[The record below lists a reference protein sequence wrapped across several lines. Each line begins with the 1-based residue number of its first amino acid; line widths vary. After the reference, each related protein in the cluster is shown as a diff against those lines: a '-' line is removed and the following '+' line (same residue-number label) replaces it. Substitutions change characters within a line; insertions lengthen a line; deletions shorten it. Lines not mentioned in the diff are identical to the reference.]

1 MKLLLPLA
9 YIGGALAAL
18 AVLCVTSPAF
28 WLAVIAL
35 HFVTK

>member
-18 AVLCVTSPAF
+18 ALLCATSKTF
-28 WLAVIAL
+28 WLAVIAIY
-35 HFVTK
+35 FVTQ